1 MHCVRKKRG
10 AAKQG
15 AATYMY
21 TVGTGGCPYKF
32 RIGDNTSYP
41 AQASHT
47 DRAELDASRHRIVRR
62 QADPPPQILADRNAQ
77 STRLV

>member
-1 MHCVRKKRG
+1 MN
-10 AAKQG
+10 
-15 AATYMY
+15 

-41 AQASHT
+41 SQASHT
-47 DRAELDASRHRIVRR
+47 DRAALDASRHRIVRR
-62 QADPPPQILADRNAQ
+62 QAGFRPQILADRNAQ